1 MQNKSAIW
9 LFTILLSLAC
19 LYQLSFSWVTS
30 GMEKEAAQEAS
41 YQLDSVLAENPSME
55 LAAQDS
61 VRRHYEEKYLKRN
74 ASKEIY
80 PVLGYTY
87 NECKEKEINLGLDLQ
102 GGMSVTLEVSIPELV
117 VNLAGDPGNEGFR
130 KAIEESIDRQEE
142 SQEDFITLFSRTYN
156 ELNPDGKLAAVFH
169 SRDNKT
175 LFPREATN
183 EEIIAIL
190 RNEAQVAIDN
200 TEKIIRTRIDKF
212 GVAQPTIQKQ
222 QYSGRI
228 LIELPGVKD
237 KARVRKV
244 LQSTANLE
252 FWETYDNS
260 KVAPLLSEIDAVVS
274 NTLYP
279 NAKEELAADTAK
291 TEEETAAED
300 NELLELLDD
309 STAVEETANDSLL
322 ENEPTISDELR
333 RKLNPLFSVLQLAAY
348 SDPNTGQFTL
358 MEGCVVGF
366 TNVAD
371 TAEVN
376 RYLGLKQVRTLIPAD
391 MRLLWGAKPTEN
403 GVLSLYAIK
412 ETTRNGKAP
421 LDGSVIVDASQ
432 DFNYKGEIEVVMQM
446 NADGASTWA
455 KMTAANVGNPIAIV
469 LDNAVYSAPFVQG
482 EIPNGRSTISMGQ
495 GTRAEQLTEAEDL
508 ANILKAG
515 ALPAPAKIVDESVV
529 GPSLGQK
536 NIDAG
541 LMSFII
547 ALIVIL
553 AYMIFYYR
561 GAGIAS
567 DIALV
572 ANLFFLIGALA
583 SLQASL
589 TLPGIAG
596 IVLTIGI
603 AVDANVL
610 IYERI
615 REELAIGKSL
625 KSALTEGYRKAY
637 AAIIDANLT
646 TLLTAF
652 VLAAFGTGPIK
663 GFATT
668 LIIGIFTSL
677 FSAIFITRLIF
688 TWRLENHKKISFYSK
703 FTQGL
708 FKNTNIAFVA
718 NRKKFYVI
726 SSVVII
732 AGIVSFATKGLNLGV
747 DFTGGRTYTVKFEEV
762 VPQEDVKSALG
773 NVFIAEDGRNLTP
786 EAKTFGAANQL
797 KITTNYMVSKNGQ
810 EIDELVEGKLNEGLR
825 SLGID
830 YTIMES
836 RKVDP
841 TISDDIEASAF
852 LAIFFSLIVIFGYII
867 FRFRKWQYGLGA
879 LAAMFHDVI
888 IVLSLFSI
896 FYGILPFSLEIDQSF
911 IAAILTVVGY
921 SINDTVVVFDRIR
934 EYLGIRKRDK
944 MSVVINDALNSTLS
958 RTVNTS
964 VSTIVV
970 LLTIFIFGGESIQG
984 FVFALLIGVVV
995 GTYSSLYIASPLVI
1009 DLGKDK
1015 AVNDKD

>member
-9 LFTILLSLAC
+9 LFTVLLSLSC

-30 GMEKEAAQEAS
+30 GVEEEALQEATF
-41 YQLDSVLAENPSME
+41 QLDSVLAVTPE
-55 LAAQDS
+55 LDVTKQDS
-61 VRRHYEEKYLKRN
+61 VKKHYEEKYLKRN
-74 ASKEIY
+74 ASREVY

-87 NECKEKEINLGLDLQ
+87 SECKEKEINLGLDLQ

-117 VNLAGDPGNEGFR
+117 VNLAANSKDEGFR
-130 KAIEESIDRQEE
+130 TAMSEAVSRQQE
-142 SQEDFITLFSRTYN
+142 SQEDFITLFARTYD
-156 ELNPDGKLAAVFH
+156 ELVPEGKLAAVFH

-183 EEIIAIL
+183 EEIVVVL
-190 RNEAQVAIDN
+190 RDEAKVAIDN

-237 KARVRKV
+237 KSRVRKV

-260 KVAPLLSEIDAVVS
+260 KVSPILSEINNIVSTTLYPDAAKVLEKDSAAQTSTSNEEDELLDLLSE
-274 NTLYP
+274 
-279 NAKEELAADTAK
+279 
-291 TEEETAAED
+291 
-300 NELLELLDD
+300 D
-309 STAVEETANDSLL
+309 STASDSTTASNL
-322 ENEPTISDELR
+322 ENDLTTEQQR
-333 RKLNPLFSVLQLAAY
+333 QLNPLYSVMSPAAY
-348 SDPNTGQFTL
+348 PDQATGQYKL

-366 TNVAD
+366 ASVAD
-371 TAEVN
+371 TSDVN
-376 RYLGLKQVRTLIPAD
+376 RYLALKQVKGLIPAD
-391 MRLLWGAKPTEN
+391 MRLLWGAKPSKE
-403 GVLSLYAIK
+403 GVVSLYAIK
-412 ETTRNGKAP
+412 VTTRDGKAP
-421 LDGSVIVDASQ
+421 LDGSVIVDAAQ
-432 DFNYKGEIEVVMQM
+432 DFNFKGEIEVVMQM
-446 NADGASTWA
+446 NADGATSWA
-455 KMTAANVGNPIAIV
+455 KMTAANIGKPVAIV
-469 LDNAVYSAPFVQG
+469 LDNAIYSAPFVQS
-482 EIPNGRSTISMGQ
+482 EIPNGRSTISMGS
-495 GTRAEQLTEAEDL
+495 GSRGDQLNEAEDL

-536 NIDAG
+536 NIDSG
-541 LMSFII
+541 FMSFLI
-547 ALIVIL
+547 ALAVIL
-553 AYMIFYYR
+553 CYMVFYYR
-561 GAGIAS
+561 GAGVVS

-583 SLQASL
+583 SIQASL

-596 IVLTIGI
+596 IVLTIGMS
-603 AVDANVL
+603 VDANVL

-615 REELAIGKSL
+615 REELAVGKSV
-625 KSALTEGYRKAY
+625 KAAIQEGYKKAY

-652 VLAAFGTGPIK
+652 VLAAFGSGPIK

-688 TWRLENHKKISFYSK
+688 TWRLERNKKITFSSK
-703 FTQGL
+703 LTEGL
-708 FKNTNIAFVA
+708 FKNTNVNFVG

-726 SSVVII
+726 SAIVIV
-732 AGIVSFATKGLNLGV
+732 AGIASFANRGLNLGV
-747 DFTGGRTYTVKFEEV
+747 DFTGGRTYTVKFDEV
-762 VPQEDVKSALG
+762 VPQDAVKSALG
-773 NVFIAEDGRNLTP
+773 NVFIAEDGRKQSP
-786 EAKTFGAANQL
+786 EVKTFGAPNQV
-797 KITTNYMVSKNGQ
+797 KITTNFMVEKNGQ
-810 EIDELVEGKLNEGLR
+810 EVDAVVESKLHEGLR
-825 SLGID
+825 SLETD
-830 YTIMES
+830 YSIEES

-852 LAIFFSLIVIFGYII
+852 LAIFFSLLVIFAYII

-879 LAAMFHDVI
+879 LVAMFHDVV

-896 FYGILPFSLEIDQSF
+896 FYGVLPFSLEIDQSF

-934 EYLGIRKRDK
+934 EYLGIRKRDDMK
-944 MSVVINDALNSTLS
+944 DVINDALNSTLS

-964 VSTIVV
+964 VSTFVV
-970 LLTIFIFGGESIQG
+970 LLTIFLLGGEGIQG
-984 FVFALLIGVVV
+984 FVFALMIGVIV
-995 GTYSSLYIASPLVI
+995 GTYSSLYIASPLVM
-1009 DLGKDK
+1009 DLGAKNLEDPK
-1015 AVNDKD
+1015 

>member
-30 GMEKEAAQEAS
+30 GVEEEALQEATF
-41 YQLDSVLAENPSME
+41 QLDSVLNVTPE
-55 LAAQDS
+55 LDLASQDS
-61 VRRHYEEKYLKRN
+61 VKKHYEEKYLKRN
-74 ASKEIY
+74 ASKEVY
-80 PVLGYTY
+80 PLLGYTY
-87 NECKEKEINLGLDLQ
+87 SECKEKEINLGLDLQ

-117 VNLAGDPGNEGFR
+117 VNLAGNAKDPGF
-130 KAIEESIDRQEE
+130 KAAIDESIARQQE
-142 SQEDFITLFSRTYN
+142 SQEDFITLFARTYE
-156 ELNPDGKLAAVFH
+156 ELNPEGKLAGVFH

-175 LFPREATN
+175 LFPRESTN
-183 EEIIAIL
+183 EEIIQIL
-190 RNEAQVAIDN
+190 RTEAKVAIDN

-252 FWETYDNS
+252 FWETYDNA
-260 KVAPLLSEIDAVVS
+260 KVSPILSDINNIVS
-274 NTLYP
+274 TTLYP
-279 NAKEELAADTAK
+279 DAAKALEKDSTATSAEETVENSDLEELLGDTSVADTADVLD
-291 TEEETAAED
+291 TQNDLTAEQQ
-300 NELLELLDD
+300 
-309 STAVEETANDSLL
+309 
-322 ENEPTISDELR
+322 R
-333 RKLNPLFSVLQLAAY
+333 QLNPLYSVLSPAAY
-348 SDPNTGQFTL
+348 PDQATGQYRL

-366 TNVAD
+366 ASVAD
-371 TAEVN
+371 TADVN
-376 RYLGLKQVRTLIPAD
+376 KYLNMKQTRGLIPAD
-391 MRLLWGAKPTEN
+391 MRLLWGAKPTKD
-403 GVLSLYAIK
+403 GVVSLYAIK
-412 ETTRNGKAP
+412 ITTRNGKAP
-421 LDGSVIVDASQ
+421 LDGSVIVDAAQ
-432 DFNYKGEIEVVMQM
+432 DFNFKGEIEVVMQM
-446 NADGASTWA
+446 NADGATTWA
-455 KMTAANVGNPIAIV
+455 KMTAANVGKPVAIV
-469 LDNAVYSAPFVQG
+469 LDDAIYSAPFVQG
-482 EIPNGRSTISMGQ
+482 EIPNGRSTISMGS
-495 GTRAEQLTEAEDL
+495 GPRSEQLNEAEDL

-536 NIDAG
+536 NIDSG
-541 LMSFII
+541 FMSFLI
-547 ALIVIL
+547 ALAVIL
-553 AYMIFYYR
+553 CYMIFYYR
-561 GAGIAS
+561 GAGIVS

-596 IVLTIGI
+596 IVLTIGMS
-603 AVDANVL
+603 VDANVL

-615 REELAIGKSL
+615 REELAIGKSV
-625 KSALTEGYRKAY
+625 KAAIQEGYKKAY

-652 VLAAFGTGPIK
+652 VLAAFGSGPIK

-688 TWRLENHKKISFYSK
+688 TWKLERNKEVSFSSK
-703 FTQGL
+703 LTEGL
-708 FKNTNIAFVA
+708 FKNININFVG

-726 SSVVII
+726 SALLIV
-732 AGIVSFATKGLNLGV
+732 AGIASFATRGLNLGV
-747 DFTGGRTYTVKFEEV
+747 DFTGGRTYTVKFEKV
-762 VPQEDVKSALG
+762 LAQEDVKSALG
-773 NVFIAEDGRNLTP
+773 NVFIAEDGRNLSP
-786 EAKTFGAANQL
+786 EVKTFGAPNQL
-797 KITTNYMVSKNGQ
+797 KITTNYMVDKNGQ
-810 EIDELVEGKLNEGLR
+810 EVDALVESKLNEGLR
-825 SLGID
+825 TFGTEYSIE
-830 YTIMES
+830 ES

-852 LAIFFSLIVIFGYII
+852 LAIFFSLIVIFAYII

-879 LAAMFHDVI
+879 LVAMFHDVI

-934 EYLGIRKRDK
+934 ENLGIRKRDE
-944 MSVVINDALNSTLS
+944 MNLVINDSLNSTLS
-958 RTVNTS
+958 RTLNTS
-964 VSTIVV
+964 VSTFVV

-984 FVFALLIGVVV
+984 FVFALMIGVVV

-1009 DLGKDK
+1009 DLGAKNLEDNK
-1015 AVNDKD
+1015 KK

>member
-30 GMEKEAAQEAS
+30 GIEEEALQEATF
-41 YQLDSVLAENPSME
+41 QLDSVLNVTPE
-55 LAAQDS
+55 LDLASQDS
-61 VRRHYEEKYLKRN
+61 VKKYYEEKFLKRN
-74 ASKEIY
+74 ASKEVY
-80 PVLGYTY
+80 PLLGYTY
-87 NECKEKEINLGLDLQ
+87 SECKEKEINLGLDLQ

-117 VNLAGDPGNEGFR
+117 VNLAGNAKDPGF
-130 KAIEESIDRQEE
+130 KAAIGEAINRQQE
-142 SQEDFITLFSRTYN
+142 SQEDFITLFARTYD
-156 ELNPDGKLAAVFH
+156 ELNPEGKLASVFH

-175 LFPREATN
+175 LFPRESSN
-183 EEIIAIL
+183 EEIVQIL
-190 RNEAQVAIDN
+190 RTEAKVAIDN

-252 FWETYDNS
+252 FWETYDNA
-260 KVAPLLSEIDAVVS
+260 KVSPILSEINNVVS
-274 NTLYP
+274 TTLYP
-279 NAKEELAADTAK
+279 DAAKALEKDTTVTEETTENSDLEELLGDTTSTDTAS
-291 TEEETAAED
+291 TLDTQ
-300 NELLELLDD
+300 NEL
-309 STAVEETANDSLL
+309 TAEQQ
-322 ENEPTISDELR
+322 R
-333 RKLNPLFSVLQLAAY
+333 QLNPLYSVLSPAAFA
-348 SDPNTGQFTL
+348 DQETGQYRL
-358 MEGCVVGF
+358 MEGSVVGF
-366 TNVAD
+366 ASVAD
-371 TAEVN
+371 TADVN
-376 RYLGLKQVRTLIPAD
+376 KYLNMKQTRGLIPAD
-391 MRLLWGAKPTEN
+391 MRLLWGAKPSKQ
-403 GVLSLYAIK
+403 GVLSLYAVK
-412 ETTRNGKAP
+412 VTTRNGKAP
-421 LDGSVIVDASQ
+421 LDGSVIVDAAQ
-432 DFNYKGEIEVVMQM
+432 DFNFKGEIEVVMQM
-446 NADGASTWA
+446 NADGAATWA
-455 KMTAANVGNPIAIV
+455 KMTAANVGKPVAIV
-469 LDNAVYSAPFVQG
+469 LDNAIYSAPFVQG
-482 EIPNGRSTISMGQ
+482 EIPNGRSTISMGS
-495 GTRAEQLTEAEDL
+495 GSRGDQLNEAEDL

-536 NIDAG
+536 NIDSG
-541 LMSFII
+541 FMSFLI
-547 ALIVIL
+547 ALAVVL
-553 AYMIFYYR
+553 CYMVFYYR
-561 GAGIAS
+561 GAGVVA

-596 IVLTIGI
+596 IVLTIGMS
-603 AVDANVL
+603 VDANVL

-615 REELAIGKSL
+615 REELAIGKSV
-625 KSALTEGYRKAY
+625 KAAIQEGYKKAY

-652 VLAAFGTGPIK
+652 VLAAFGSGPIK

-688 TWRLENHKKISFYSK
+688 TWKLQRNKEISFSSK
-703 FTQGL
+703 LTEGL
-708 FKNTNIAFVA
+708 FKNININFVG

-726 SSVVII
+726 SAIVII
-732 AGIVSFATKGLNLGV
+732 AGIGSFATRGLNLGV
-747 DFTGGRTYTVKFEEV
+747 DFTGGRSFTVKFDKV
-762 VPQEDVKSALG
+762 LAQEDVKAALS
-773 NVFIAEDGRNLTP
+773 NVFVADDGRSQAP
-786 EAKTFGAANQL
+786 EVKTFGSPNQL
-797 KITTNYMVSKNGQ
+797 KITTNYMVEKNGQ
-810 EIDELVEGKLNEGLR
+810 EIDALVESKLHEGLR
-825 SLGID
+825 TFATEYSIE
-830 YTIMES
+830 ES

-852 LAIFFSLIVIFGYII
+852 LAIFFSLIVIFAYII

-879 LAAMFHDVI
+879 LVAMFHDVI

-934 EYLGIRKRDK
+934 ENLGIRKRDE
-944 MSVVINDALNSTLS
+944 MNLVINDSLNSTLS
-958 RTVNTS
+958 RTLNTS
-964 VSTIVV
+964 VSTFVV

-984 FVFALLIGVVV
+984 FVFALMIGVVV

-1009 DLGKDK
+1009 DLGAKNIEDK
-1015 AVNDKD
+1015 KN

>member
-30 GMEKEAAQEAS
+30 GVEEEALQEATF
-41 YQLDSVLAENPSME
+41 QLDSVLNVTPE
-55 LAAQDS
+55 LDLASQDS
-61 VRRHYEEKYLKRN
+61 VKKYYKEKFLKRN
-74 ASKEIY
+74 ASKEVY
-80 PVLGYTY
+80 PLLGYTY
-87 NECKEKEINLGLDLQ
+87 SECKEKEINLGLDLQ
-102 GGMSVTLEVSIPELV
+102 GGMSVTLEVSIPELL
-117 VNLAGDPGNEGFR
+117 VNLAGNAKDPDF
-130 KAIEESIDRQEE
+130 KAAIDEAINRQQE
-142 SQEDFITLFSRTYN
+142 SQEDFITLFARTYD
-156 ELNPDGKLAAVFH
+156 ELNPEGKLASVFH

-175 LFPREATN
+175 LFPRESSN
-183 EEIIAIL
+183 EEIVQIL
-190 RNEAQVAIDN
+190 RTEAKVAIDN

-252 FWETYDNS
+252 FWETYDNA
-260 KVAPLLSEIDAVVS
+260 KVSPILSEINNVVS
-274 NTLYP
+274 ATLYP
-279 NAKEELAADTAK
+279 DAAKALEKDTTVTEETTENSDLEELLGDTTSTDTAS
-291 TEEETAAED
+291 TLDTQNDLTAEQQ
-300 NELLELLDD
+300 
-309 STAVEETANDSLL
+309 
-322 ENEPTISDELR
+322 R
-333 RKLNPLFSVLQLAAY
+333 QLNPLYSVLSPAAFA
-348 SDPNTGQFTL
+348 DQETGQYRL
-358 MEGCVVGF
+358 MEGSVVGF
-366 TNVAD
+366 ASVAD
-371 TAEVN
+371 TADVN
-376 RYLGLKQVRTLIPAD
+376 KYLNMKQTRGLIPAD
-391 MRLLWGAKPTEN
+391 MRLLWGAKPSKQ
-403 GVLSLYAIK
+403 GVLSLYAVK
-412 ETTRNGKAP
+412 VTTRNGKAP
-421 LDGSVIVDASQ
+421 LDGSVIVDAAQ
-432 DFNYKGEIEVVMQM
+432 DFNFKGEIEVVMQM
-446 NADGASTWA
+446 NADGAATWA
-455 KMTAANVGNPIAIV
+455 KMTAANVGKPVAIV
-469 LDNAVYSAPFVQG
+469 LDNAIYSAPFVQG
-482 EIPNGRSTISMGQ
+482 EIPNGRSTISMGS
-495 GTRAEQLTEAEDL
+495 GSRGDQLNEAEDL

-536 NIDAG
+536 NIDSG
-541 LMSFII
+541 FMSFLI
-547 ALIVIL
+547 ALAVVL
-553 AYMIFYYR
+553 CYMVFYYR
-561 GAGIAS
+561 GAGVVA

-596 IVLTIGI
+596 IVLTIGMS
-603 AVDANVL
+603 VDANVL

-615 REELAIGKSL
+615 REELAIGKSV
-625 KSALTEGYRKAY
+625 KAAIQEGYKKAY

-652 VLAAFGTGPIK
+652 VLAAFGSGPIK

-688 TWRLENHKKISFYSK
+688 TWKLERNKEISFSSK
-703 FTQGL
+703 LTEGL
-708 FKNTNIAFVA
+708 FKNININFVG

-726 SSVVII
+726 SAIVII
-732 AGIVSFATKGLNLGV
+732 AGIGSFATRGLNLGV
-747 DFTGGRTYTVKFEEV
+747 DFTGGRSFTVKFDKV
-762 VPQEDVKSALG
+762 LAQEDVKAALS
-773 NVFIAEDGRNLTP
+773 NVFVADNGRSQAP
-786 EAKTFGAANQL
+786 EVKTFGSPNQL
-797 KITTNYMVSKNGQ
+797 KITTNYMVEENGQ
-810 EIDELVEGKLNEGLR
+810 EIDALVESKLHEGLR
-825 SLGID
+825 TFATEYSIE
-830 YTIMES
+830 ES

-852 LAIFFSLIVIFGYII
+852 LAIFFSLIVIFAYII

-879 LAAMFHDVI
+879 LVAMFHDVI

-934 EYLGIRKRDK
+934 ENLGIRKRDD
-944 MSVVINDALNSTLS
+944 MNLVINDSLNSTLS
-958 RTVNTS
+958 RTLNTS
-964 VSTIVV
+964 VSTFVV

-984 FVFALLIGVVV
+984 FVFALMVGVVV

-1009 DLGKDK
+1009 DLGAKNIEDK
-1015 AVNDKD
+1015 KN